1 MADNDSNTI
10 KPVESLQNI
19 PVLTPAKR
27 REQGKR
33 RSAEGGRHKG
43 NKEHSELEQDSLADE
58 PRPLEKG
65 LDEQDLDVELT
76 ENEDDQSASG
86 GIDYCA

>member
-27 REQGKR
+27 REQKKHR
-33 RSAEGGRHKG
+33 QQTHRE
-43 NKEHSELEQDSLADE
+43 NKEDSEQEQNSLVDE
-58 PRPLEKG
+58 E
-65 LDEQDLDVELT
+65 DLGDELT
-76 ENEDDQSASG
+76 ENENDRSPSG
-86 GIDYCA
+86 RIDYCA

>member
-33 RSAEGGRHKG
+33 RQPLHKG
-43 NKEHSELEQDSLADE
+43 NKEHSEQEQNNLADE

-76 ENEDDQSASG
+76 ENENDRDT
-86 GIDYCA
+86 IDYCA

>member
-10 KPVESLQNI
+10 KPVEILQNI

-27 REQGKR
+27 REQRKNR
-33 RSAEGGRHKG
+33 QQTHRE
-43 NKEHSELEQDSLADE
+43 NKEDSEQEQNSLV
-58 PRPLEKG
+58 
-65 LDEQDLDVELT
+65 DEQDLGDELT
-76 ENEDDQSASG
+76 ENENDRSASG

>member
-1 MADNDSNTI
+1 MADNDSNTV

-27 REQGKR
+27 REQRKR
-33 RSAEGGRHKG
+33 RSAEGGLHKG
-43 NKEHSELEQDSLADE
+43 NKEHSEQEQNNLA
-58 PRPLEKG
+58 
-65 LDEQDLDVELT
+65 DEQDLDVELT
-76 ENEDDQSASG
+76 ENENDQSASG

>member
-27 REQGKR
+27 REQRKHR
-33 RSAEGGRHKG
+33 QQPPQE
-43 NKEHSELEQDSLADE
+43 NKEYSEHEQNNLADE
-58 PRPLEKG
+58 QEAG
-65 LDEQDLDVELT
+65 GELA
-76 ENEDDQSASG
+76 ENEDDRNT
-86 GIDYCA
+86 IDYCA

>member
-27 REQGKR
+27 RDQTKQR
-33 RSAEGGRHKG
+33 QQQHKD
-43 NKEHSELEQDSLADE
+43 NKEYSEEEQNILA
-58 PRPLEKG
+58 
-65 LDEQDLDVELT
+65 DEQDLDSELSKS
-76 ENEDDQSASG
+76 EDDSNT
-86 GIDYCA
+86 IDYCA

>member
-1 MADNDSNTI
+1 MADNNSNTI

-33 RSAEGGRHKG
+33 RQQTHRE
-43 NKEHSELEQDSLADE
+43 NKEDSEQEQDNLADE
-58 PRPLEKG
+58 
-65 LDEQDLDVELT
+65 QDMDVELT
-76 ENEDDQSASG
+76 ENENDQSASG

>member
-27 REQGKR
+27 REQR
-33 RSAEGGRHKG
+33 RRRQRTHRG
-43 NKEHSELEQDSLADE
+43 NKEVSEQDQN
-58 PRPLEKG
+58 G
-65 LDEQDLDVELT
+65 LIEEQDLGEEIS
-76 ENEDDQSASG
+76 ENENDRSASG

>member
-27 REQGKR
+27 REQR
-33 RSAEGGRHKG
+33 RRRQRTHRE
-43 NKEHSELEQDSLADE
+43 NKEVSEQDQN
-58 PRPLEKG
+58 G
-65 LDEQDLDVELT
+65 LIEEQDLGEEIS
-76 ENEDDQSASG
+76 ENENDRSASG

>member
-10 KPVESLQNI
+10 KPVEILQNI

-27 REQGKR
+27 REQKKHR
-33 RSAEGGRHKG
+33 QQTHRE
-43 NKEHSELEQDSLADE
+43 NKEDSEQEQNSLV
-58 PRPLEKG
+58 
-65 LDEQDLDVELT
+65 DEQDLGDEF
-76 ENEDDQSASG
+76 NEDKNDRSASG

>member
-27 REQGKR
+27 REQRKQR
-33 RSAEGGRHKG
+33 RQRHKK
-43 NKEHSELEQDSLADE
+43 NKEHSELEQNNLA
-58 PRPLEKG
+58 G
-65 LDEQDLDVELT
+65 EQDMDTELT
-76 ENEDDQSASG
+76 ENENDRNT
-86 GIDYCA
+86 IDYCA

>member
-27 REQGKR
+27 REQKKHR
-33 RSAEGGRHKG
+33 QQTHRE
-43 NKEHSELEQDSLADE
+43 NKQDSEQEQNSLV
-58 PRPLEKG
+58 
-65 LDEQDLDVELT
+65 DEQDLGDELT
-76 ENEDDQSASG
+76 ENENERSASG